1 MKIVAIT
8 QARSGSTR
16 LPNKVLKKVNN
27 QTLLDIHLNRIK
39 KSQLITELVVATTT
53 NKTDQAIVDV
63 ANKHG
68 LKSYQ
73 GSEENVLDRFYQCAK
88 PLNPDWVIR
97 LTSDCPLIDPNLI
110 DNVIDKVVKT
120 DGIDY
125 GSNVLECTFPDG
137 QDIEIF
143 RFSALEKAWKEADLQ
158 SEKEHVTPYIHKNSD
173 FNGKS
178 LFKALSIKNEQDF
191 QSVRLTV
198 DTPEDFE
205 VITAII
211 SALGTEKSWKE
222 YVDLYLK
229 QTSIREKNSH
239 IQRNEGYVKS
249 LNEDTQDG
257 K

>member
-16 LPNKVLKKVNN
+16 LPNKVLKKIND

-39 KSQLITELVVATTT
+39 QSQLITELVVATTV
-53 NKTDQAIVDV
+53 NEADQAIVEV
-63 ANKHG
+63 ANAHG

-73 GSEENVLDRFYQCAK
+73 GSEQNVLDRFYQCAK

-97 LTSDCPLIDPNLI
+97 LTSDCPLIDAQL
-110 DNVIDKVVKT
+110 IDKVVSKVTTT
-120 DGIDY
+120 DEIDY
-125 GSNVLECTFPDG
+125 GSNVLECTYPDG
-137 QDIEIF
+137 QDIEVF
-143 RFSALEKAWKEADLQ
+143 RFSALEKAWKEAQLQ

-178 LFKALSIKNEQDF
+178 LFKALSIKNDQDF
-191 QSVRLTV
+191 QTVRLTV

-205 VITAII
+205 VINAII
-211 SALGTEKSWKE
+211 DELGTDKSWKE
-222 YVDLYLK
+222 YVNLYLE

>member
-16 LPNKVLKKVNN
+16 LPNKVLKKIND

-39 KSQLITELVVATTT
+39 QSKLITELVVATTV
-53 NKTDQAIVDV
+53 NEADQAIVKI
-63 ANKHG
+63 ANAHG

-73 GSEENVLDRFYQCAK
+73 GSEQNVLDRFYQCAK

-97 LTSDCPLIDPNLI
+97 LTSDCPLIDAQLI
-110 DNVIDKVVKT
+110 DEVVSKVTIT
-120 DGIDY
+120 DEIDY
-125 GSNVLECTFPDG
+125 GSNVLECTYPDG
-137 QDIEIF
+137 QDIEVF
-143 RFSALEKAWKEADLQ
+143 RFSVLEKAWKEAQLQ

-178 LFKALSIKNEQDF
+178 LFKALSIKNDQDF
-191 QSVRLTV
+191 QAIRLTV

-205 VITAII
+205 VINAII
-211 SALGTEKSWKE
+211 DELGTDKSWKE
-222 YVDLYLK
+222 YVNLYLE
-229 QTSIREKNSH
+229 QASIREKNSH